1 MTVSGSIYFLGR
13 YRPAYFE
20 GESIAHIA
28 GQMITAIRF
37 LQDSV
42 LRDWIENRIVEGHKQ
57 IKKQNLY
64 TSWSCDHCDRGVSF
78 AARPHDPWLDSV
90 TAKLPPCPGLDYSVA
105 LATIGQFDP
114 VRTLA
119 ALVAGEAE

>member
-20 GESIAHIA
+20 ADTTTQVA
-28 GQMITAIRF
+28 FLMYAAIRDIEDRQLRSWLDDRIF
-37 LQDSV
+37 QGEDS
-42 LRDWIENRIVEGHKQ
+42 LSDSI
-57 IKKQNLY
+57 
-64 TSWSCDHCDRGVSF
+64 TSWSADHCDRGVSF
-78 AARPHDPWLDSV
+78 AARPHDPWLDSI

-105 LATIGQFDP
+105 LAPIGKFDP

-119 ALVAGEAE
+119 ALVAGESIT